1 MTEQN
6 INKASLYHFLISL
19 KISCI
24 SSFFFLLYWAFMA
37 FRGRSLVEGRG
48 GCSPL
53 QCSRASLSCRAPALA
68 ARASGVHAG
77 AHRLGPSGTRAV
89 SGRGTRAQPLC
100 CMWHPLGPGIEPVSP
115 ALAGRPPSTVPQWIK
130 GSPRFIF

>member
-19 KISCI
+19 KISCL
-24 SSFFFLLYWAFMA
+24 SFFFWLHWAFMA
-37 FRGRSLVEGRG
+37 LRGCSLAEGSG

-53 QCSRASLSCRAPALA
+53 PCSPASLSCRAPALA

-77 AHRLGPSGTRAV
+77 AHRLGPSGTWA
-89 SGRGTRAQPLC
+89 RGLSVGTALGLGCSAACGILPDRGSNPCPLHWQADPHPLC
-100 CMWHPLGPGIEPVSP
+100 HSG
-115 ALAGRPPSTVPQWIK
+115 
-130 GSPRFIF
+130 